1 MYRPNSQM
9 GRNPIMHARCEACGD
24 RTWFTS
30 DQWEDL
36 VVTPNVSVIGRV
48 PPNAAVHRRGH
59 EDK

>member
-1 MYRPNSQM
+1 
-9 GRNPIMHARCEACGD
+9 MHARCEACGD